1 MHFLDGQQLT
11 DVVGDAIGTLKLAA
25 ALAHWFSWVE
35 LGAAAAAGAVTG
47 WLSRSLYAR
56 RGRGRQL

>member
-25 ALAHWFSWVE
+25 SLAHWFPCVQ
-35 LGAAAAAGAVTG
+35 LGAAAIAGAVTG
-47 WLSRSLYAR
+47 WLSRSLYGR
-56 RGRGRQL
+56 RGRVRQS